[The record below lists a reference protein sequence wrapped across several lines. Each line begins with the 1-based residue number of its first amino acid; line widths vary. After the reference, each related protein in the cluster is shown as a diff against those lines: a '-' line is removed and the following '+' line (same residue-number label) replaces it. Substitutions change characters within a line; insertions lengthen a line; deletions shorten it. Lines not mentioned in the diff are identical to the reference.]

1 MKSGIRRS
9 KCRSY
14 EVSGECQY
22 GENCVYSHELLDCRS
37 GIFVAASAVVSALD
51 LRGENELGFP
61 QYPPNATFSY
71 FFFNFPY
78 LSRLEDFILK
88 GVLSVPAR
96 HMEALNQAFTKPNN
110 YVYMFVSAQ
119 NSKLIHVAATRRV
132 KRRRCA

>member
-1 MKSGIRRS
+1 MP
-9 KCRSY
+9 
-14 EVSGECQY
+14 
-22 GENCVYSHELLDCRS
+22 D
-37 GIFVAASAVVSALD
+37 
-51 LRGENELGFP
+51 
-61 QYPPNATFSY
+61 YPHDTYSY

-119 NSKLIHVAATRRV
+119 NSKLIHVAAARRV

>member
-51 LRGENELGFP
+51 LRSENELGFP

-78 LSRLEDFILK
+78 LSRLEDFILRS
-88 GVLSVPAR
+88 VLSVPVR